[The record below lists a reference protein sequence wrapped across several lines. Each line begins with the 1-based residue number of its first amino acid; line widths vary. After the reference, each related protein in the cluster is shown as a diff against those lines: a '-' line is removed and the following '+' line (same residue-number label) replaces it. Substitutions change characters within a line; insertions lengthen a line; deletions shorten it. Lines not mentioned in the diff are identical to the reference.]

1 MQFMQM
7 ENNGMEVA
15 MKDRLE
21 QIREEVRAQIEAAG
35 TLEKLNEVR
44 VSALGKKG
52 ALTEVLKGMKNVA
65 AEERPKIGQMV
76 NETRAQIEAML
87 DETKKRMEAAVRE
100 AKLKEEV
107 IDVTLPAK
115 KNQIGHRHPNSIALE
130 EVERIFVG
138 MGYEVVEGP
147 EIESDYYNFEAL
159 NIPKGH
165 PTRDEQDTFYINDE
179 IVPVSYTHLTLPTIR
194 LV

>member
-1 MQFMQM
+1 
-7 ENNGMEVA
+7 

-87 DETKKRMEAAVRE
+87 DETKERRTAVKAVR
-100 AKLKEEV
+100 A
-107 IDVTLPAK
+107 
-115 KNQIGHRHPNSIALE
+115 
-130 EVERIFVG
+130 
-138 MGYEVVEGP
+138 
-147 EIESDYYNFEAL
+147 
-159 NIPKGH
+159 PKSRCRSPH
-165 PTRDEQDTFYINDE
+165 C
-179 IVPVSYTHLTLPTIR
+179 
-194 LV
+194 

>member
-87 DETKKRMEAAVRE
+87 DETKNGGRR
-100 AKLKEEV
+100 
-107 IDVTLPAK
+107 T
-115 KNQIGHRHPNSIALE
+115 
-130 EVERIFVG
+130 
-138 MGYEVVEGP
+138 
-147 EIESDYYNFEAL
+147 
-159 NIPKGH
+159 
-165 PTRDEQDTFYINDE
+165 
-179 IVPVSYTHLTLPTIR
+179 
-194 LV
+194 